1 MSSNAYLATD
11 GEKLMKVGKANNPK
25 RREKQIDLTITL
37 TVACL
42 DEMSAYRIED
52 QLRQFIAERGGIKH
66 ASTVDWFAFDPQIY
80 RMVCEFAANLDG
92 YKALSEEESQ
102 DAEIDVLRRRYFK
115 LLVDEGGIG
124 TKENSFKVQSENL
137 QRKIID
143 LEAERDRLHQE
154 LEVTRNQ
161 ARETLQAT
169 RKKFNE
175 KLDAEHTRFLET
187 LGAERT
193 RFHKEI
199 DEERKEKYALSHQL
213 SEWRG
218 MFIGI
223 KQALIDRG
231 DKPMRPTS
239 LLNVL
244 KSLVPEIFE

>member
-42 DEMSAYRIED
+42 DEVSAYRIED
-52 QLRQFIAERGGIKH
+52 QLRHFIAERGGIKH

-115 LLVDEGGIG
+115 LLVDESRVDS
-124 TKENSFKVQSENL
+124 KENILKAENENL
-137 QRKIID
+137 QRKIVD
-143 LEAERDRLHQE
+143 LEKE
-154 LEVTRNQ
+154 L
-161 ARETLQAT
+161 
-169 RKKFNE
+169 
-175 KLDAEHTRFLET
+175 
-187 LGAERT
+187 
-193 RFHKEI
+193 
-199 DEERKEKYALSHQL
+199 DEERKEKSSLLGQM
-213 SEWRG
+213 SEWKG
-218 MFIGI
+218 MFKGI
-223 KQALIDRG
+223 RESLRDRG
-231 DKPMRPTS
+231 DKPIRPES

-244 KSLVPEIFE
+244 NSLVPEIFE